1 MLVCADDRALAAAR
15 ALLGEAD
22 QERLRF
28 VLPDVLIDLLDEL
41 AGSEPALKQETQA
54 SKPTGGPSSETK
66 KRLMIAKD
74 AAAYIGLAPQTLA
87 KMRVSGDSPP
97 FYKVGRQVLYDR
109 ADLDAWLAERRRRS
123 TSDPG
128 QQDR

>member
-1 MLVCADDRALAAAR
+1 VLVCADDRALAAAR

-41 AGSEPALKQETQA
+41 AGSEPALKQEAQA
-54 SKPTGGPSSETK
+54 SKPTGGPSPEAK

-74 AAAYIGLAPQTLA
+74 ASNQN
-87 KMRVSGDSPP
+87 R
-97 FYKVGRQVLYDR
+97 
-109 ADLDAWLAERRRRS
+109 
-123 TSDPG
+123 PG
-128 QQDR
+128 CSRGGFS